1 MLGNQLNTIQDK
13 IKSVFSDI
21 ADPDEF
27 CIGQFWAPV
36 TINDRRLL
44 STSGQPFVINKLT
57 MVSAMYRLH
66 SEEYEYDIDVY
77 KDEIEGDPRIR
88 SGGPASAFLNR
99 LLCTSPLLESER
111 CFGWKYRIM
120 IPICYPSDQ
129 SDCIGVIEI
138 TLKDASYVTGYFVL
152 DALKKKVDLDIHK
165 VRHHIPYETINGL
178 KHASEIVCKSHNLG
192 LAQVWVSFEDK
203 THVRLS
209 SCLEDTRKILGLNLT
224 GYLYNVFPKDFYLL
238 EWYYTL
244 CQVFPLESTSE
255 EHVLVAFQDFKPRY
269 IYAIHDDEFLFQWE
283 ELDRSC
289 CAFTIC
295 LKSLETGNF
304 TFLFQ
309 FIWPSPPEDSRC
321 DVLLE
326 AILLTIKRCLP
337 SFKFASGAK
346 IGDEL
351 DVIDVGCPKEDQNT
365 SFKLF
370 QGKQTTV
377 VDNISPSKETY
388 QTTSKVLP
396 PDHIENQLLDDIFVT
411 NPTQKPKANHKT
423 AKKNLT
429 REVIEKQFGKTMKEA
444 AHHLKDLPIK
454 WKDLYNDYCA
464 FAICLRSL
472 ETGDFNFVFQ
482 FLWPNHSRYSRCD
495 FLLEAIL
502 LTINRCLPTFKFASG
517 SKIAGEID
525 VIDVECSNEDG
536 DAIFKIFQGK
546 QSIVVDN
553 IAPSK
558 ETYPTTSKL
567 LPPENMENPLSDVI
581 CVINPTQKP
590 NVNNKTAKIFL
601 TREVIEKQF
610 GKTMNEAAHNL
621 KATFVTVEKRIGAKF
636 ELSVG
641 TFMLKYLDEDEDWIL
656 LTSDEEMNDCIH
668 SSRKSDRIVVRLNVL
683 PSLEK
688 VSYPSG

>member
-1 MLGNQLNTIQDK
+1 MSFLEPLQNDSSSYGIEKILWDLLERSSTHLHFNKKYGSSFVFWSQNEGSEIDSSSADQLNTVHHK
-13 IKSVFSDI
+13 IKS
-21 ADPDEF
+21 AF
-27 CIGQFWAPV
+27 CNMTNPGELCIVQFWAPV

-57 MVSAMYRLH
+57 MESAMYRLH
-66 SEEYEYDIDVY
+66 SEKYEYDIDVN
-77 KDEIEGDPRIR
+77 KDEIEVDPKIR

-99 LLCTSPLLESER
+99 LLCMSPLLESEK

-138 TLKDASYVTGYFVL
+138 TLKHASFLTGYFVL
-152 DALKKKVDLDIHK
+152 DALKEVHKVDLDIHK
-165 VRHHIPYETINGL
+165 VRQNIPYETINGL

-351 DVIDVGCPKEDQNT
+351 DAIDVGCPKEGQNT

-370 QGKQTTV
+370 QGKQSLV
-377 VDNISPSKETY
+377 VGNIMTPSIVTCE
-388 QTTSKVLP
+388 TTSKVLP
-396 PDHIENQLLDDIFVT
+396 PEDIENQLLDVIFVT
-411 NPTQKPKANHKT
+411 NPTQKPNKT
-423 AKKNLT
+423 AKKILT

-444 AHHLKDLPIK
+444 AHHLKVSLSTLK
-454 WKDLYNDYCA
+454 RNCKDLGILEWRGPNLLKRKANDSCS
-464 FAICLRSL
+464 I
-472 ETGDFNFVFQ
+472 Q
-482 FLWPNHSRYSRCD
+482 
-495 FLLEAIL
+495 
-502 LTINRCLPTFKFASG
+502 INT
-517 SKIAGEID
+517 
-525 VIDVECSNEDG
+525 
-536 DAIFKIFQGK
+536 
-546 QSIVVDN
+546 
-553 IAPSK
+553 
-558 ETYPTTSKL
+558 
-567 LPPENMENPLSDVI
+567 
-581 CVINPTQKP
+581 
-590 NVNNKTAKIFL
+590 
-601 TREVIEKQF
+601 
-610 GKTMNEAAHNL
+610 NEANVTTQEPSTVNINKNIMFIKADYADNL
-621 KATFVTVEKRIGAKF
+621 IRFDLHVSQATFETVEKTIGVKF
-636 ELSVG
+636 KLNVG
-641 TFMLKYLDEDEDWIL
+641 TFKLNYLDEDGDWVL
-656 LTSDEEMNDCIH
+656 LSSDEEMKYCIR
-668 SSRKSDRIVVRLNVL
+668 SSRKSDRIVVKLRVQ
-683 PSLEK
+683 PSQQLGTNEL
-688 VSYPSG
+688 SFR

>member
-1 MLGNQLNTIQDK
+1 MSTLC
-13 IKSVFSDI
+13 SS
-21 ADPDEF
+21 
-27 CIGQFWAPV
+27 QFWAPV

-44 STSGQPFVINKLT
+44 STSGQPFVIPVLNKE
-57 MVSAMYRLH
+57 SAIYRLH
-66 SEEYEYDIDVY
+66 SEKYEYDMYVN
-77 KDEIEGDPRIR
+77 KLEIEGEGDLKIR
-88 SGGPASAFLNR
+88 SGGPASAFRNPLSCMNY
-99 LLCTSPLLESER
+99 LLESER
-111 CFGWKYRIM
+111 FFGLMFHIM

-129 SDCIGVIEI
+129 SDCIGVVEI
-138 TLKDASYVTGYFVL
+138 TLKHWFYLVGYLVSHVQ
-152 DALKKKVDLDIHK
+152 KEVQKVGLDICK
-165 VRHHIPYETINGL
+165 VQQHIPYETINGL

-346 IGDEL
+346 IGDGL
-351 DVIDVGCPKEDQNT
+351 DVIDVGGPKEDQNT

-444 AHHLKDLPIK
+444 AHHLKDLGILEWRGPNSLK
-454 WKDLYNDYCA
+454 RKANDSWS
-464 FAICLRSL
+464 I
-472 ETGDFNFVFQ
+472 Q
-482 FLWPNHSRYSRCD
+482 
-495 FLLEAIL
+495 
-502 LTINRCLPTFKFASG
+502 INT
-517 SKIAGEID
+517 
-525 VIDVECSNEDG
+525 
-536 DAIFKIFQGK
+536 
-546 QSIVVDN
+546 
-553 IAPSK
+553 
-558 ETYPTTSKL
+558 
-567 LPPENMENPLSDVI
+567 
-581 CVINPTQKP
+581 
-590 NVNNKTAKIFL
+590 
-601 TREVIEKQF
+601 
-610 GKTMNEAAHNL
+610 NEANVTTQEPSTVNINKNIMFIKADYADDMIRFDLHVSQ
-621 KATFVTVEKRIGAKF
+621 ATFATVEKTIGVKF
-636 ELSVG
+636 KLNVG
-641 TFMLKYLDEDEDWIL
+641 TFKLNYIDEYGDWIL
-656 LTSDEEMNDCIH
+656 LSSDEEMKYYVKYGTHIISVSLKSSAGGGEWRSAIH
-668 SSRKSDRIVVRLNVL
+668 QVMTMIVKKEDYVLKLLPELFLATSKTWDRCGTSKYRRKPPGTTYV
-683 PSLEK
+683 
-688 VSYPSG
+688 G